1 MVIASKIQKYPRE
14 NSKTNTSL
22 ARVVET
28 LVIRRRFTLRETIA
42 TIIAD
47 SETHIEAARKGIME
61 ARRQVE
67 SYIVED
73 PFFAIT
79 LEPCDIVT
87 TNLTVRR
94 MADAASVAGVG
105 PMAAVAGAIAWA
117 GVEEMVRSGA
127 TFGLIDNGG
136 DIACITDREIRVGIY
151 AGMSEMSSRFAF
163 VIPPTDGITGICTS
177 SATVGHSFSSGTAD
191 SVTVFSKNPAVAD
204 AWATSICNQIT
215 KEDPGLLERLD
226 LASVSGV
233 FVIIGARSISYGD
246 LPGLVR
252 AHVDE
257 DLITGGIL

>member
-1 MVIASKIQKYPRE
+1 
-14 NSKTNTSL
+14 
-22 ARVVET
+22 VVVA

-47 SETHIEAARKGIME
+47 SETHIEAARKAIME

-67 SYIVED
+67 AYIAED

-79 LEPCDIVT
+79 LEPYDVVST
-87 TNLTVRR
+87 HLTVRR

-127 TFGLIDNGG
+127 TFGLVDNGG
-136 DIACITDREIRVGIY
+136 DIVCITDREIRVGIY
-151 AGMSEMSSRFAF
+151 AGQSEISGRFAF
-163 VIPPTDGITGICTS
+163 VIPPADGITGICTS

-191 SVTVFSKNPAVAD
+191 SVTVFSENPAVAD

-215 KEDPGLLERLD
+215 AEDPGLLERLD
-226 LASVSGV
+226 LFGVRGV
-233 FVIIGARSISYGD
+233 FVIIGAKSISFGD
-246 LPGLVR
+246 LPALVR
-252 AHVDE
+252 AQVDE